1 MSWTTFSPREL
12 RETGL
17 LWEANR
23 LVFWPLGLSLQ
34 VTYDPDTD
42 EYEDRLFI
50 KQLDPPETIVDGT
63 IGEYEPASH
72 PAVHFANWSAN
83 RRAACVIG
91 DAREVF
97 KKLTGEENPWPVD
110 T

>member
-1 MSWTTFSPREL
+1 MSWKTFTPREL

-23 LVFWPLGLSLQ
+23 LVFWPLGLSLS
-34 VTYDPDTD
+34 VIYDAEQD
-42 EYEDRLFI
+42 EYGDALFI

-63 IGEYEPASH
+63 IGEYDPASH
-72 PAVHFANWSAN
+72 PAVLYANWSAT
-83 RRAACVIG
+83 RRATCVIG

-97 KKLTGEENPWPVD
+97 KKLASEDESWPVD
-110 T
+110 S

>member
-1 MSWTTFSPREL
+1 MSWLGFSPREL
-12 RETGL
+12 RESGL

-42 EYEDRLFI
+42 TYEDTLFMRQI
-50 KQLDPPETIVDGT
+50 DPPETIVDG
-63 IGEYEPASH
+63 IGDEYDAEAH
-72 PAVHFANWSAN
+72 PAIRFNRWSSA
-83 RRAACVIG
+83 RRSACVIG

-97 KKLTGEENPWPVD
+97 KKFTGEDAPWPVD
-110 T
+110 S